1 MVHVGAVLK
10 VFVAPGRHRVSQ
22 NIVLSTTLDN
32 EIYLVIESD
41 CALAPLILLGL
52 LLLLL
57 QLLHVVVELVVD
69 RIVPVHVV
77 EAGHIRQVNN
87 IKMHIGEAVIH
98 DTRHE
103 QKEIFHCNWEINSIF
118 AAEEKK

>member
-41 CALAPLILLGL
+41 CALASLILLGL

-87 IKMHIGEAVIH
+87 IKTHIGEAVPSYTTQGTNKKKCSIAIGKS
-98 DTRHE
+98 TRYLLL
-103 QKEIFHCNWEINSIF
+103 
-118 AAEEKK
+118 